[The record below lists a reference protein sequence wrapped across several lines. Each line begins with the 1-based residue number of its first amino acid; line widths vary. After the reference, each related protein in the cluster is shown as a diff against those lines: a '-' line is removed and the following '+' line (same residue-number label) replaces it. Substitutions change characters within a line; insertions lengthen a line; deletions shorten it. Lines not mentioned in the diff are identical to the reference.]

1 MIVGQNWR
9 ESLISLLFD
18 IDGTLLRAG
27 NAGMKAIH
35 ETLVD
40 MFGEVTESKMLVHGR
55 TDHGIL
61 TDIFAGIGQDYQ
73 QHRSDFDQRYW
84 SKLPHA
90 MANSEGCLLPGVLRL
105 LEELSKAPDIALGIL
120 TGNAQAA
127 ADIKLKYFG
136 IDQHFSFGGY
146 GDDYSDRNQV
156 AALAVKAARLSLND
170 SFNAN
175 QVWVIGDTVH
185 DIECA
190 RFVGARV
197 IAVETGGE
205 SPEDLAQAG
214 PDRQFNDLANFDA
227 FMSTIRK

>member
-1 MIVGQNWR
+1 M
-9 ESLISLLFD
+9 
-18 IDGTLLRAG
+18 
-27 NAGMKAIH
+27 
-35 ETLVD
+35 
-40 MFGEVTESKMLVHGR
+40 
-55 TDHGIL
+55 
-61 TDIFAGIGQDYQ
+61 
-73 QHRSDFDQRYW
+73 
-84 SKLPHA
+84 
-90 MANSEGCLLPGVLRL
+90 
-105 LEELSKAPDIALGIL
+105 
-120 TGNAQAA
+120 
-127 ADIKLKYFG
+127 
-136 IDQHFSFGGY
+136 
-146 GDDYSDRNQV
+146 

-197 IAVETGGE
+197 IAVETGGG